1 MPLSSW
7 RCIGNDAR
15 FSRVNYDP
23 DGKSTPIRKE
33 DHAAVQEL
41 QEDFVRYFGL
51 NDKAILLNSYQNKLM
66 KARVSAEIDGNRIAL
81 NDVRRWEFE
90 IQQLL
95 GEINNQKITDIDKT
109 IILLEN
115 DRGFEID
122 EDKITVFKFHK
133 LQEMYTEKMEQLA
146 ARQRKNSIGNG

>member
-1 MPLSSW
+1 
-7 RCIGNDAR
+7 
-15 FSRVNYDP
+15 
-23 DGKSTPIRKE
+23 
-33 DHAAVQEL
+33 
-41 QEDFVRYFGL
+41 
-51 NDKAILLNSYQNKLM
+51 M